1 MRKEK
6 TWKQIE
12 QDRNRR
18 LTITNIVIPI
28 TTGITGILASS
39 PSIRYSIGRSFRK
52 TKENIN
58 KKRLDIKKRHEDK
71 KLKKVEKSTV
81 NTKTKIA
88 ILTRLNEI
96 EILCDSDQVMAKTN
110 DIRKLLEEA

>member
-18 LTITNIVIPI
+18 LTVTNIIIPVA
-28 TTGITGILASS
+28 TGVTGILASS
-39 PSIRYSIGRSFRK
+39 PSLRYSISRGFRNVK
-52 TKENIN
+52 DEI
-58 KKRLDIKKRHEDK
+58 KKKCLDIKKRHEDK
-71 KLKKVEKSTV
+71 KLKKAEKSTV